1 MAKVAPFQAV
11 AALDVHHDNDDC
23 RTANF
28 IETWNRVHGDG
39 GLPVCKECASL
50 SSQAR

>member
-1 MAKVAPFQAV
+1 VAAIAPFQAV

-23 RTANF
+23 PTANF
-28 IETWNRVHGDG
+28 IERWNRAEGDG
-39 GLPVCKECASL
+39 GLPVCKDCAAL